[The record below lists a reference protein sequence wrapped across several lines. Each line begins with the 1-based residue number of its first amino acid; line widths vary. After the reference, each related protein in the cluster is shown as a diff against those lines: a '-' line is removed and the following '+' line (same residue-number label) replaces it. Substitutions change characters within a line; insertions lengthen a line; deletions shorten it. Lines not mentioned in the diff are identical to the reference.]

1 MGKGQS
7 PTADE
12 LEFVYSLMAQ
22 GYSDTDIIKK
32 YEELQR
38 HGSLGALQFRQ
49 DVRFIRQRR
58 KEFTVLGA
66 GVKPTRFIAFIRYP
80 L

>member
-12 LEFVYSLMAQ
+12 LQFVYRLLAQ

-38 HGSLGALQFRQ
+38 HGNLEAINFAKMSAS
-49 DVRFIRQRR
+49 
-58 KEFTVLGA
+58 
-66 GVKPTRFIAFIRYP
+66 
-80 L
+80 